1 MKPSV
6 KKSPIRPDWI
16 AKTSAGALLGF
27 GLAIASSGLLSLA
40 LGTMP
45 LPVRGQLVMWVVP
58 PVWLGALGFV
68 YLFASGLR
76 AWLWLASLNLI
87 SWGAFGALQCLKT
100 GGP

>member
-1 MKPSV
+1 MKPSS
-6 KKSPIRPDWI
+6 KKTPIQPDWV
-16 AKTSAGALLGF
+16 AKTSAGALLGLA
-27 GLAIASSGLLSLA
+27 LAIASSGLLSLA

-76 AWLWLASLNLI
+76 AWLWLGSLNLI
-87 SWGAFGALQCLKT
+87 SWGAFWALQFLH
-100 GGP
+100 PVAP

>member
-1 MKPSV
+1 MTSTAKKP
-6 KKSPIRPDWI
+6 PRQPDWVG
-16 AKTSAGALLGF
+16 KTSAGALLGF

-40 LGTMP
+40 LGAMP
-45 LPVRGQLVMWVVP
+45 LPVRGQLVMWMVP

-87 SWGAFGALQCLKT
+87 SWGAFWALQFLNPV
-100 GGP
+100 GH